1 MNQKFIVL
9 GAGGHAKVL
18 IDTLQ
23 ASGTTVHAI
32 LDNDSARHGTKLLDV
47 PVLGS
52 DDLLSQ
58 FAPSDVA
65 LVNGVGSVD
74 LPERRI
80 ALYLKLKQAGYRF
93 ASVLHPSAVV
103 SRHARLGEG
112 VQVLAG
118 AVIQADASI
127 GANSLINTGA
137 RVDHDCVI
145 DEHVHI
151 APGAVL
157 SGGVAVGTRS
167 HIGVGATV
175 IQRVCIGKCC
185 LIAAGAVVVSD
196 VADDCRM
203 AGVPAKVLKK

>member
-1 MNQKFIVL
+1 
-9 GAGGHAKVL
+9 
-18 IDTLQ
+18 
-23 ASGTTVHAI
+23 
-32 LDNDSARHGTKLLDV
+32 
-47 PVLGS
+47 
-52 DDLLSQ
+52 
-58 FAPSDVA
+58 
-65 LVNGVGSVD
+65 
-74 LPERRI
+74 
-80 ALYLKLKQAGYRF
+80 
-93 ASVLHPSAVV
+93 
-103 SRHARLGEG
+103 
-112 VQVLAG
+112 
-118 AVIQADASI
+118 VIQADASI